1 MPNFDLNN
9 HQSSNCGDDI
19 SMRLENLNTA
29 RNRGQQPF
37 FNSGGWFLDPTST
50 REAVQPKDPN
60 QVSHYINMRLRNLET
75 VTDRKRFT
83 L

>member
-1 MPNFDLNN
+1 MGNSDLNN
-9 HQSSNCGDDI
+9 HQACNGGDDI

-29 RNRGQQPF
+29 KSRGQQPY
-37 FNSGGWFLDPTST
+37 FNSGGQFLDPASP
-50 REAVQPKDPN
+50 REAVLPKDPN
-60 QVSHYINMRLRNLET
+60 QVSHDINIRLKNLET